1 MEKEYKLTPKLEN
14 FENSLSVDSQGSYKG
29 QETSYPFFN
38 VDKLDLIYFHEQ
50 KKDSS
55 DYFCPKKITSDLD
68 SFYQFDSIQAPP
80 TLNKNDEGAK
90 IEAPKFFIT
99 KFKTKKG
106 RKSNLLGLKTT
117 KKRKNHSKLDI
128 DNILAKIQCHFIN
141 FFIDL
146 ANDVIKSILAS
157 NKLTFKKINYRCKRR
172 VSYDYFNRLKGM
184 KINQLLFEEISGK
197 YKGNKYYNQEIYLKL
212 ITLSNWLSDFF
223 NMKYLILFSIYYNKL
238 KPLKKVTFQNK
249 VITLSSGTK
258 SFYYLLKKNKE
269 IKDTIISAAKD
280 AYFNGQEDYTNKFLV
295 KTIDDNKKEN

>member
-1 MEKEYKLTPKLEN
+1 MEKEYNSTQEPGVL
-14 FENSLSVDSQGSYKG
+14 ENSLSIDPQDSYKG
-29 QETSYPFFN
+29 QETSYPFINAYKF
-38 VDKLDLIYFHEQ
+38 DSIYLPKQE
-50 KKDSS
+50 KYLSN
-55 DYFCPKKITSDLD
+55 YFCLKKNTSDLD
-68 SFYQFDSIQAPP
+68 SFYQFDPIQTPP
-80 TLNKNDEGAK
+80 TLNKNDECAK

-117 KKRKNHSKLDI
+117 KKRKNHSKLDF
-128 DNILAKIQCHFIN
+128 DNILAKIQCHFFN

-146 ANDVIKSILAS
+146 ANDVVKSILAS

-172 VSYDYFNRLKGM
+172 VSYYYFNRLKGM

-197 YKGNKYYNQEIYLKL
+197 YKGNKYSNQEIYLKL
-212 ITLSNWLSDFF
+212 IPLSNWLSDFF

-249 VITLSSGTK
+249 VITLSSRTK

-280 AYFNGQEDYTNKFLV
+280 AYFNGHEDYTNKFLV
-295 KTIDDNKKEN
+295 KTIDDDKKEN